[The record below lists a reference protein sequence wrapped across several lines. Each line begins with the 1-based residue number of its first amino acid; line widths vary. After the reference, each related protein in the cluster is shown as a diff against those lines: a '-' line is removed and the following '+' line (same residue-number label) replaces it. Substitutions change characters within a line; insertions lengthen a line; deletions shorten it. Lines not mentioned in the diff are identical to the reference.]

1 MKLPHP
7 TLKSIESAIINHD
20 GLIGLKMMAL
30 NSQSNLNWRLGASF
44 LFAWSPSHKVSVDF
58 ASFYKILIGVK
69 MLKFYLV

>member
-30 NSQSNLNWRLGASF
+30 NSQSNLN
-44 LFAWSPSHKVSVDF
+44 
-58 ASFYKILIGVK
+58 
-69 MLKFYLV
+69 